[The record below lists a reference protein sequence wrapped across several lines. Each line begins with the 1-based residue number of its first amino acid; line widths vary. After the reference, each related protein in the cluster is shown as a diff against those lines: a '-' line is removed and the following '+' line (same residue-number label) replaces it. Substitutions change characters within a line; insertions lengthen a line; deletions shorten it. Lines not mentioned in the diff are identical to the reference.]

1 MFETQIRYEK
11 NERMLKSS
19 IEEHHAS
26 IHNEDTKQSDPS
38 MKRAGAP
45 PNRLP
50 SLKKQE
56 PNQPTC
62 LGRLEAHPL
71 PVSRGSGRMALKNQA
86 TGRRN
91 WR

>member
-56 PNQPTC
+56 PNQRMCP
-62 LGRLEAHPL
+62 GRLEAHLLPL
-71 PVSRGSGRMALKNQA
+71 PASRGG
-86 TGRRN
+86 
-91 WR
+91 